1 MVRHTIV
8 LVENDPGLLGLLTL
22 ELELEGHAVQS
33 YTNAEDVLMTQ
44 QKPPALAILDYRLPG
59 MNGLVL
65 LERLRRDYPD
75 LPALIISSEFT
86 AEYLPAGPGLPMT
99 QLLRKPFAHDAFI
112 AEVSALLAGT
122 AEVASHPLQSR
133 Y

>member
-22 ELELEGHAVQS
+22 ELESEGHAVQS
-33 YTNAEDVLMTQ
+33 YTNAEDFLVTQ
-44 QKPPALAILDYRLPG
+44 QNPPDLAILDYRLPG

-65 LERLRRDYPD
+65 LERLRRDYPS

-86 AEYLPAGPGLPMT
+86 MEYLPAGPGLPMT

-112 AEVSALLAGT
+112 AEVSTLLADRSG
-122 AEVASHPLQSR
+122 VASYLPQSR
-133 Y
+133 